1 MKTLLSLLRKYTWC
15 IPSATNT
22 MPDISLYVHL
32 KTTAAIAVCLHDS
45 EQIEE
50 YGKLPETFDGLKEEE
65 KNRFALLVGD
75 FSGIQK
81 FIYQLTSKG
90 AAKTLKGRSYY
101 LNLMKYMVVNNIYSI
116 FIIQTVSF
124 LYTT

>member
-22 MPDISLYVHL
+22 MPDISLYDHL

-90 AAKTLKGRSYY
+90 AAKTDRKSTRLNSSHVATSYAVFCLK
-101 LNLMKYMVVNNIYSI
+101 KKK
-116 FIIQTVSF
+116 T
-124 LYTT
+124 